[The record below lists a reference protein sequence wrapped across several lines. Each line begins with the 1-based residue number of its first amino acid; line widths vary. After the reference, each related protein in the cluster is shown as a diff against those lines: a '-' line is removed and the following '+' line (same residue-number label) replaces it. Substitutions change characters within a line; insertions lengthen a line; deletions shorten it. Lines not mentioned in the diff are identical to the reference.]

1 MKPFIKWAGGKRG
14 LIDVIRPL
22 LPESIAG
29 YNECFVG
36 GGAVFWG
43 LFPKARPARLS
54 DINPRLV
61 ATYTAIRDDHAA
73 VISLLEGM
81 ANTREEYERI
91 RVLFNTRRDAPIVE
105 QAAWFIYLN
114 KTCTNGLYR
123 ENLAGEFNASYGDG
137 KGVICDAENIA
148 SCAAILA
155 GVQIDVLDFE
165 AALARV
171 QPGEFVYLDPP
182 YIPLPDDANFT
193 SYAKDRFTWPVPEK
207 KGQMGLFDK
216 PKKSDHERLADCL
229 RDLDARG
236 VRFVLSNS
244 DTPIG
249 RALYAGFEIETIT
262 VRRSIGLGAERREDA
277 PELLVHNKRKR

>member
-1 MKPFIKWAGGKRG
+1 VKPFIKWAGGKRG
-14 LIDVIRPL
+14 LVDLIKPL
-22 LPESIAG
+22 LPESIGG
-29 YNECFVG
+29 YSECFVG

-43 LFPKARPARLS
+43 LFSKARPARLS

-61 ATYTAIRDDHAA
+61 ATYTAIRDDHAE
-73 VISLLEGM
+73 VIRILQGM

-91 RVLFNTRRDAPIVE
+91 RVLFNTQRDAPIAE
-105 QAAWFIYLN
+105 RAAWFIYLN

-137 KGVICDAENIA
+137 KGAICDAENIA

-182 YIPLPDDANFT
+182 YIPLTNDANFT
-193 SYAKDRFTWPVPEK
+193 SYAKGGFSWPVLDK
-207 KGQMGLFDK
+207 STQMGLFK

-249 RALYAGFEIETIT
+249 RALYAGFEIETIM

-277 PELLVHNKRKR
+277 PELLVHNKRKT